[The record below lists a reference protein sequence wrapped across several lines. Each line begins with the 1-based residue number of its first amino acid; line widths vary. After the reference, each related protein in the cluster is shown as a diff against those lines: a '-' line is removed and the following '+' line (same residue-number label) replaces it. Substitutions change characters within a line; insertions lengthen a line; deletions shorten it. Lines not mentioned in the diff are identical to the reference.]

1 MELTQWNLSP
11 QSSVK
16 IGVSSV
22 NIFLFKIAGPSI
34 IKHKSIL
41 MQSSFSVP
49 ITCVHRNISYQ
60 DWIPTT
66 PHSFNEQKYLGAEG
80 LIFFFSNT
88 QESCASIEGLIYYST
103 VRQKHQYE
111 KQHHP
116 IWNKPTKVLQLTS
129 NLYLFCKFTIRN
141 DTSNLQNPIFRN
153 IQTYTIQEV
162 CAYISH
168 LRLKHVI
175 MVEYKR

>member
-1 MELTQWNLSP
+1 ME
-11 QSSVK
+11 
-16 IGVSSV
+16 
-22 NIFLFKIAGPSI
+22 
-34 IKHKSIL
+34 HKSIL
-41 MQSSFSVP
+41 MQSSLSVP

-60 DWIPTT
+60 DWTSTT

-88 QESCASIEGLIYYST
+88 QESCASIDGLRYYYST
-103 VRQKHQYE
+103 VRQKHKYE

-153 IQTYTIQEV
+153 IQT
-162 CAYISH
+162 
-168 LRLKHVI
+168 
-175 MVEYKR
+175 